1 VLLLI
6 ELIKEGFSE
15 LSRTRRGRDAA
26 CLSLLLLSASCVP
39 LKAAPMSREEIRA
52 AAAQAT
58 AAALPASAA
67 PPAVPEPEPMVLEPV
82 SPTDAAAINAAIPLS
97 QGPNPRAASFV
108 FRAATPLDQMRS
120 LQCLAE
126 AIYYEARSESEE
138 GQRAVAQ
145 VILNR
150 VRHPAY
156 PSSVCGVVYQGPLR
170 AGGGCQFT
178 FTCDGSLALPPSGF
192 GWARARRIASDALAG
207 YVFAPV
213 GHATHYHTH
222 AVVPFW
228 AHKLAKAAVI
238 GSHNFYRMQGAWGG
252 PAAFRQPYAR
262 REPSPAAVI
271 AARLPVSLPRASLAF
286 SPVTGTDT
294 AFVPAPQPMAQ
305 QAAPALPV
313 VDDRLPVSQVRE
325 EFRNSGRWRDDAP
338 PLPAAAP
345 AR

>member
-1 VLLLI
+1 LLI
-6 ELIKEGFSE
+6 DLIREAFSE
-15 LSRTRRGRDAA
+15 LSQTRGRDAA

-39 LKAAPMSREEIRA
+39 LNAAPMSRDEVGAAASAASAAAVPAGDPA
-52 AAAQAT
+52 AAAQA
-58 AAALPASAA
+58 
-67 PPAVPEPEPMVLEPV
+67 VPEAPPMVLEPV
-82 SPTDAAAINAAIPLS
+82 SPTDAAAINAAIPMS
-97 QGPNPRAASFV
+97 EGANPRAASVV

-126 AIYYEARSESEE
+126 AIYYEARSESED

-156 PSSVCGVVYQGPLR
+156 PSSVCGVVYQGPMR

-178 FTCDGSLALPPSGF
+178 FTCDGSLSMPPSGS

-228 AHKLAKAAVI
+228 AHKLAKSAVI

-252 PAAFRQPYAR
+252 PAAFSQPYAR

-271 AARLPVSLPRASLAF
+271 AARLPVSLPKTALAF
-286 SPVTGTDT
+286 APLP
-294 AFVPAPQPMAQ
+294 AAEAALLPAPRAVPQ
-305 QAAPALPV
+305 QAAAALPI

-325 EFRNSGRWRDDAP
+325 EFRNSGRWRADAP
-338 PLPAAAP
+338 PLPAPAP
-345 AR
+345 GR